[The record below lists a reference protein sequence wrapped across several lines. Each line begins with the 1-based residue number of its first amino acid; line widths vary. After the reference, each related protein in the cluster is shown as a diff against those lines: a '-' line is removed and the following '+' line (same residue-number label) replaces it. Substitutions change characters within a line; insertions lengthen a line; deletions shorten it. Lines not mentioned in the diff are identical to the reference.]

1 MIANIRLYVYGIFA
15 AVLAYAGA
23 RLYAKGKS
31 DVQAANTA
39 RRIDAMKDAKEIRDE
54 VQNSD
59 DQRLV
64 DILTG
69 RVRK

>member
-1 MIANIRLYVYGIFA
+1 MIANIRLYLYGIFA
-15 AVLAYAGA
+15 AVLAYIGA

-54 VQNSD
+54 IQTSD
-59 DQRLV
+59 DDRLV